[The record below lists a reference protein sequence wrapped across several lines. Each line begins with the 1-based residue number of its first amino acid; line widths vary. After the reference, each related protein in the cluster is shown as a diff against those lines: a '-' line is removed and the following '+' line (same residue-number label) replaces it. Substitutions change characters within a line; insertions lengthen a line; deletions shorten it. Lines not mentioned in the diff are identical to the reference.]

1 MDSKQIEIRAILHK
15 LSGGTKRKRE
25 DHSNPLVAYCR
36 ALFIPHFHSKTK
48 PDIPFDNIQGNIYN
62 VEGNPPH
69 KMLELHDNYFE
80 FI

>member
-15 LSGGTKRKRE
+15 LSGGSKRKRE
-25 DHSNPLVAYCR
+25 DTSNPLVSYCR
-36 ALFIPHFHSKTK
+36 ALFIPHFHSGTE
-48 PDIPFDNIQGNIYN
+48 PQIPFVNVQNNIYS

-69 KMLELHDNYFE
+69 KMLELHQNYFE

>member
-1 MDSKQIEIRAILHK
+1 MDAKQIEIRAILNK

-25 DHSNPLVAYCR
+25 DLSNPLVAYCR
-36 ALFIPHFHSKTK
+36 ALCIPHFHSQSSPK
-48 PDIPFDNIQGNIYN
+48 IPFDIIQKNIYN

-69 KMLELHDNYFE
+69 KMLELHQNYFE